1 VIESHRPTR
10 YAWLVVAL
18 LLPVALLNYLDRQML
33 ATMKASMVGDIP
45 TIANKADWGLILGS
59 FKWTYALL
67 GPIAGYIAD
76 RFSRRWVIGASL
88 LVWSA
93 VTWWTGQCT
102 TFHELLTARAFM
114 GVSEAFYFPAALA
127 LITDYHLGPTRS
139 RAVGVHQTGV
149 YLGQILGGFAGY
161 VAEAPAL
168 GWRWAFSSAGMLG
181 VLYAIPLMVFLR
193 DSGDEVQ
200 IPRLASLARDDGRVI
215 PSAVEGSAL
224 TAVDREERGL
234 PSRQGV
240 RPPGGVTPEPTP
252 GLTPRSALTDLLT
265 NRNFLLLVM
274 YFTLPAIAGWIVR
287 DWMPEI
293 LRERFHLGQGRAGV
307 SAILF
312 VQVASLVGAVVGGT
326 LADRWMRRTNR
337 GRIYTSA
344 IGTMLFLP
352 ALFSVGNSGTLGVAI
367 MGLIVFGLGWGF
379 FDSNN
384 MPILSQIARP
394 ELRATGYGIMNLV
407 SISCGGFGDWAF
419 GALRDREV
427 PLNLIFG
434 VFAGV
439 ALLSVGIVMMIRPR
453 RDDARLA
460 AQMS

>member
-1 VIESHRPTR
+1 MTSVDRSQR

-33 ATMKASMVGDIP
+33 ATMKASMVADIP

-59 FKWTYALL
+59 FKWTYAVL

-88 LVWSA
+88 LIWSA
-93 VTWWTGQCT
+93 TTWWTGQVT
-102 TFHELLTARAFM
+102 TFHELLSARAFM

-161 VAEAPAL
+161 VAEAPLL
-168 GWRWAFSSAGMLG
+168 GWRWAFSTAGIVG
-181 VLYAIPLMVFLR
+181 VVYAIPLLALLR
-193 DSGDEVQ
+193 DPHDKQGYV
-200 IPRLASLARDDGRVI
+200 AGRGQT
-215 PSAVEGSAL
+215 PLGSDPD
-224 TAVDREERGL
+224 TGVVRG
-234 PSRQGV
+234 
-240 RPPGGVTPEPTP
+240 
-252 GLTPRSALTDLLT
+252 LLT
-265 NRNFLLLVM
+265 NRNFILLVM

-293 LRERFHLGQGRAGV
+293 LRERFNLGQGRAGV

-312 VQVASLVGAVVGGT
+312 VQIASLVGALVGGT
-326 LADRWMRRTNR
+326 LADRWMRRTSR

-344 IGTMLFLP
+344 IGTALFLP
-352 ALFSVGNSGTLGVAI
+352 ALFTVGDAGTLGVAI
-367 MGLIVFGLGWGF
+367 AGLMVFGLGWGF

-394 ELRATGYGIMNLV
+394 EWRATGYGIMNLV
-407 SISCGGFGDWAF
+407 SISLGGFGDWAF
-419 GALRDREV
+419 GALRDRDV
-427 PLNLIFG
+427 PFNVIFG

-439 ALLSVGIVMMIRPR
+439 ALLSVVIVLMIRPR
-453 RDDARLA
+453 SEDAGGVA
-460 AQMS
+460 

>member
-1 VIESHRPTR
+1 
-10 YAWLVVAL
+10 
-18 LLPVALLNYLDRQML
+18 
-33 ATMKASMVGDIP
+33 
-45 TIANKADWGLILGS
+45 
-59 FKWTYALL
+59 
-67 GPIAGYIAD
+67 
-76 RFSRRWVIGASL
+76 
-88 LVWSA
+88 
-93 VTWWTGQCT
+93 
-102 TFHELLTARAFM
+102 
-114 GVSEAFYFPAALA
+114 VSP
-127 LITDYHLGPTRS
+127 S
-139 RAVGVHQTGV
+139 RA
-149 YLGQILGGFAGY
+149 
-161 VAEAPAL
+161 
-168 GWRWAFSSAGMLG
+168 
-181 VLYAIPLMVFLR
+181 
-193 DSGDEVQ
+193 
-200 IPRLASLARDDGRVI
+200 
-215 PSAVEGSAL
+215 L
-224 TAVDREERGL
+224 TE
-234 PSRQGV
+234 
-240 RPPGGVTPEPTP
+240 
-252 GLTPRSALTDLLT
+252 LLT
-265 NRNFLLLVM
+265 NRNFILLVL

-312 VQVASLVGAVVGGT
+312 VQVASLVGAVIGGT

-352 ALFSVGNSGTLGVAI
+352 ALFSVGNSGTLAVAI

-419 GALRDREV
+419 GALRDRDV

-439 ALLSVGIVMMIRPR
+439 ALLSVVIVMMIRPR
-453 RDDARLA
+453 GDDAVGG
-460 AQMS
+460 

>member
-1 VIESHRPTR
+1 MTFDDRSRR

-33 ATMKASMVGDIP
+33 ATMKASMVSDIP

-88 LVWSA
+88 LAWSV

-102 TFHELLTARAFM
+102 TFSELLTARAFM

-127 LITDYHLGPTRS
+127 LITEYHLGPTRS

-168 GWRWAFSSAGMLG
+168 GWRWAFTSAGMLG
-181 VLYAIPLMVFLR
+181 VVYAIPLMALLR
-193 DSGDEVQ
+193 DPVRDKY
-200 IPRLASLARDDGRVI
+200 RSLDFARDDSRGHPERAPDPERAKRVEGSPASI
-215 PSAVEGSAL
+215 EGSAL
-224 TAVDREERGL
+224 TEQPPSVVRG
-234 PSRQGV
+234 
-240 RPPGGVTPEPTP
+240 
-252 GLTPRSALTDLLT
+252 LLT
-265 NRNFLLLVM
+265 NRNFILLVM

-312 VQVASLVGAVVGGT
+312 VQIASLIGAVVGGT

-352 ALFSVGNSGTLGVAI
+352 ALFSVGNSGTLAVAI
-367 MGLIVFGLGWGF
+367 MGLIVFGIGWGF

-419 GALRDREV
+419 GALRDRDV

-434 VFAGV
+434 VFAAV

-453 RDDARLA
+453 GADAGVVA
-460 AQMS
+460 